1 MSINESEN
9 KTQKYPPKYPTVEN
23 SEEIHKQRK
32 RRNWAILGVLIGF
45 ILLVYTITI
54 VKMGLK

>member
-1 MSINESEN
+1 MSES
-9 KTQKYPPKYPTVEN
+9 KTEKYETVEN

-32 RRNWAILGVLIGF
+32 RRNWAILGVLLGF
-45 ILLVYTITI
+45 IALVYAVTI

>member
-9 KTQKYPPKYPTVEN
+9 KTQKYQTVEN

-54 VKMGLK
+54 IKMGLK

>member
-1 MSINESEN
+1 MADN
-9 KTQKYPPKYPTVEN
+9 KTDKHPVVEN

-45 ILLVYTITI
+45 IVLVYTITI

>member
-1 MSINESEN
+1 MEEK
-9 KTQKYPPKYPTVEN
+9 KTVKYETVEN

-32 RRNWAILGVLIGF
+32 RRNWAFLGLLLGF
-45 ILLVYTITI
+45 IALIYTVTI